1 MKRSSETGA
10 IGSLLGCCD
19 ELSSSCREPAHLGVA
34 EALHEMVVDHPHRLH
49 ERIADRRAAEP
60 EAALDERGAH
70 PIRFAGPGGQVSQAA
85 AVGLLRPARHEAPPE
100 SIERADVLHESE
112 KLPRD
117 STGWP
122 HPLSVA

>member
-49 ERIADRRAAEP
+49 ERIADRRADEP

-70 PIRFAGPGGQVSQAA
+70 PIRYAGPGGQVSQAA
-85 AVGLLRPARHEAPPE
+85 AGVLLRRAGHEAPQE
-100 SIERADVLHESE
+100 RIERAL
-112 KLPRD
+112 
-117 STGWP
+117 
-122 HPLSVA
+122 VARGAERRA

>member
-49 ERIADRRAAEP
+49 ERIADRRADEP

-85 AVGLLRPARHEAPPE
+85 AVVLLR
-100 SIERADVLHESE
+100 SE
-112 KLPRD
+112 EHTSELQSPDHLVCRLLLEKK
-117 STGWP
+117 T
-122 HPLSVA
+122 